1 MEYYKLKIKSLSYE
15 LRKLQE
21 TNTNNESEILSLT
34 LKLENV
40 LENPIHI
47 FMILKREKKKK
58 FKKK

>member
-40 LENPIHI
+40 QKIQMI
-47 FMILKREKKKK
+47 FSL
-58 FKKK
+58 F